1 MELVDA
7 LSVGVT
13 VTVLEFWPI
22 LHHVLLFHSLVINFL
37 CLLSF
42 YLCLANRIVFL
53 QHNFDDFIPFLN
65 SLPWLPIAK
74 EFLSS

>member
-7 LSVGVT
+7 SSAGVT
-13 VTVLEFWPI
+13 VTVLEFWPM
-22 LHHVLLFHSLVINFL
+22 LHHILIFHSLVINFL

-53 QHNFDDFIPFLN
+53 QHNLDDIIPFLN
-65 SLPWLPIAK
+65 SLPWFPIA
-74 EFLSS
+74 